1 MNDQSETET
10 PEQPSRDAQ
19 RALLAV
25 VFVLLA
31 IDLYLL
37 IGVVP
42 KFKTMFDALGGELPD
57 LTRLVLLLSNVLT
70 AQLVIVVVLVGFGVW
85 VGVKFTER
93 IPRAIPVVLIVVLSG
108 LMVTIPVAIYY
119 PIMQLQA
126 AIRSDQPAS
135 QPVEPATEPR

>member
-1 MNDQSETET
+1 
-10 PEQPSRDAQ
+10 
-19 RALLAV
+19 
-25 VFVLLA
+25 
-31 IDLYLL
+31 
-37 IGVVP
+37 
-42 KFKTMFDALGGELPD
+42 
-57 LTRLVLLLSNVLT
+57 
-70 AQLVIVVVLVGFGVW
+70 LVIVVVLVGFGVW